1 MKTGGSKRL
10 GLTAPAFFTAL
21 ILLAGCVHAPL
32 NQPLIQKPSMGGAQI
47 RPLPLADSAD
57 ELEVWLFFSGGG
69 TRAAAPSYG
78 SLEGTRAHAGPGAT
92 AEAPHAR

>member
-10 GLTAPAFFTAL
+10 GFTAPAFIVAL

-32 NQPLIQKPSMGGAQI
+32 NQPLIQKQSMGGAQI
-47 RPLPLADSAD
+47 RPQPLADSTD

-69 TRAAAPSYG
+69 TRAAALSYG
-78 SLEGTRAHAGPGAT
+78 VLKELARTPVPGRQ
-92 AEAPHAR
+92 PKRRMLD